1 MGSSILHGAAG
12 DSRRENSS
20 YCLENVAILLIGGGP
35 TGLMLANLLGTHG
48 ANALLVERNSS
59 TGHEPR
65 AVSIDD
71 ESLRTTH
78 TVGLGDTV
86 VRSIVPGYGS
96 DYLMP
101 GGRRFL
107 TVEPS
112 GKPFGFPRRNAFRQP
127 LLEAQLQQG
136 TSRFPTIATSY
147 GWCLTKF
154 DQDQDGVTAWLNDKA
169 GSVRVVRSQYLIGC
183 DGAGS
188 TVRRQL
194 GVKLEGET
202 FAERWLIV
210 DLANS
215 PSPVRN
221 TVVYCDSKRPCIALP
236 GPDLTRRF
244 EFKLHPHERDEDMLR
259 SEVVQQLLNVHGAH
273 KDSTLV
279 RKVVYKFH
287 ARVASRW
294 SDRRVFLAGDAA
306 HLTPPFA
313 GQGMNSGIRDSS
325 NLAWKLAF
333 VTSERLPSAILVTY
347 EMERRNHVSQM
358 INLALHM
365 GRIMGPRSWL
375 HGFMTQRCLLAIGLW
390 PSAKSF
396 FAEMKYK
403 PKPRFRSGFMLSD
416 GIAAR
421 RTLVGRMLAQ
431 PEVTP
436 IDGERALLD
445 ERLGVGFALLG
456 IGVAVSDLRRICSLQ
471 PIARLSPRCLVLAD
485 LSCRSRMFRD
495 DVVDVAFVEYY
506 PKEFESYL
514 GRILLIRPDRYVA
527 TSGLVDGP
535 QSIAAAVHALLSTC
549 AEKISVPPR
558 RFWRAACPAVNASGR
573 GERRWPP

>member
-1 MGSSILHGAAG
+1 MRSSIIHEAAT
-12 DSRRENSS
+12 DSRGKFPSEH
-20 YCLENVAILLIGGGP
+20 LEHVAILLIGGGP
-35 TGLMLANLLGTHG
+35 TGLMLANLLGMHG
-48 ANALLVERNSS
+48 ASALLAERNLS

-71 ESLRTTH
+71 ESLRTAH

-86 VRSIVPGYGS
+86 LSSIVPGYGS

-107 TVEPS
+107 TVEPL

-136 TSRFPTIATSY
+136 TSRFSTIATTY

-154 DQDQDGVTAWLNDKA
+154 EQDRDGVTAWLNDNE

-183 DGAGS
+183 DGAAS

-210 DLANS
+210 DLADS
-215 PSPVRN
+215 PSPGRN
-221 TVVYCDSKRPCIALP
+221 TVVFCDSKRPCIALP

-244 EFKLHPHERDEDMLR
+244 EFKLHAHERSVDMLK
-259 SEVVQQLLNVHGAH
+259 SEVVQQLLNAHGAH

-279 RKVVYKFH
+279 RKVVYTFH
-287 ARVASRW
+287 ARIASRW

-333 VTSERLPSAILVTY
+333 VTSARLPSAILATY

-358 INLALHM
+358 INLALRM
-365 GRIMGPRSWL
+365 GRIMGPKSRL
-375 HGFMTQRCLLAIGLW
+375 HGFITQRCLLAIGLW
-390 PSAKSF
+390 PAAKSF

-403 PKPRFRSGFMLSD
+403 PKPKFQAGYMLAD
-416 GIAAR
+416 GLASR
-421 RTLVGRMLAQ
+421 KTLVGRMIVQ
-431 PEVTP
+431 PEVTL
-436 IDGERALLD
+436 IDGNKALLD
-445 ERLGVGFALLG
+445 KCLGAGFSLLG
-456 IGVAVSDLRRICSLQ
+456 IGIDPSDLRRACKEAAVAS
-471 PIARLSPRCLVLAD
+471 LSPRCVVICDVKL
-485 LSCRSRMFRD
+485 RKPIIND
-495 DVVDVAFVEYY
+495 DVDVVFVECY
-506 PKEFESYL
+506 PQEFEPYR
-514 GRILLIRPDRYVA
+514 GRILLIRPDRYVV
-527 TSGLVDGP
+527 TSGFVDGIG
-535 QSIAAAVHALLSTC
+535 SFASAVKRLC
-549 AEKISVPPR
+549 SV
-558 RFWRAACPAVNASGR
+558 
-573 GERRWPP
+573 WPPP